1 MIQIINRV
9 FLATLF
15 LFTFSLTAQDDG
27 PPPPDGEPSFE
38 EVAGEDGVVSYDEA
52 QAVWGHEDDFDQVFN
67 EIDADGSGDITQEE
81 ADAYEAMMMAEAC
94 GDGEYPVADPGP
106 DGGCGDYADCNGNG
120 AYDLGEPCFEGQPM
134 DDEYYAGD
142 GDDGGDHDGGPTFED
157 VDTNGDGVIDREE
170 ARAVFGY
177 DDEGNEDPEFDTGYD
192 GVDQNGDGVVDPA
205 EFEAADDQGP
215 DGPGDGDD
223 GEHHE
228 GDEPSFEEV
237 AGEDGVATYDEAHAV
252 YGEDPEFDNTFNAI
266 DVDGNGEITSEE
278 FYAWEAMQGDGDDG
292 GDYQEYGDH
301 TVENCIAMAE
311 GRETYWIGEDEFA
324 TWDDPNVDCGYLL
337 EEIGFMPPPGPPPY
351 DELDGDGNGEVDME
365 EARAWFQANDP
376 EHDDADFEQRFNEV
390 DMNNDGV
397 VDPSEHQAAVEAG
410 PPPSDMH
417 GDMPMDDMGDM
428 GDTGDPCDPEMDYPV
443 ADPGPDGGCGDYA
456 DCNGNGAFDL
466 GEPCFEGGTMDG
478 FYCQICDLH
487 FGTAEEMDQH
497 AADMG
502 HIDTDMDHE
511 GDEDE
516 DN

>member
-134 DDEYYAGD
+134 DDEYYA
-142 GDDGGDHDGGPTFED
+142 
-157 VDTNGDGVIDREE
+157 
-170 ARAVFGY
+170 
-177 DDEGNEDPEFDTGYD
+177 
-192 GVDQNGDGVVDPA
+192 
-205 EFEAADDQGP
+205 
-215 DGPGDGDD
+215 GDGDD

-417 GDMPMDDMGDM
+417 GDMPMDDMDDMDDMGDM

>member
-223 GEHHE
+223 G
-228 GDEPSFEEV
+228 
-237 AGEDGVATYDEAHAV
+237 
-252 YGEDPEFDNTFNAI
+252 
-266 DVDGNGEITSEE
+266 
-278 FYAWEAMQGDGDDG
+278 

-417 GDMPMDDMGDM
+417 GDMPMDDMDDMGDM
-428 GDTGDPCDPEMDYPV
+428 GDTGDPCDPDMDYPV

-456 DCNGNGAFDL
+456 DCNGNGAFDV

>member
-223 GEHHE
+223 G
-228 GDEPSFEEV
+228 
-237 AGEDGVATYDEAHAV
+237 
-252 YGEDPEFDNTFNAI
+252 
-266 DVDGNGEITSEE
+266 
-278 FYAWEAMQGDGDDG
+278 

-376 EHDDADFEQRFNEV
+376 EHDDDDFEQRFNEV

-417 GDMPMDDMGDM
+417 GDMPMDDMDDMGDM
-428 GDTGDPCDPEMDYPV
+428 GDTGDPCDPDMDYPV

-456 DCNGNGAFDL
+456 DCNGNGAFDV